1 MSAAPPTAGDCHHPN
16 QPGTTMHNFT
26 NRILIAVL
34 ALVLAVAVTFTSTTV
49 LQRSA
54 TTNSQVVGT
63 PVSLGEIVVTGE
75 RAPALTK
82 DDILW
87 LARVIYS
94 ETKRPHEQELV
105 AWVVRNRVETG
116 YRGNDSYREAAL
128 DPYQFSAFNPG
139 TRSRSFHTS
148 LQWNSTQEGFARAV
162 AIAAKVAAAD
172 PDERPFSETTRHF
185 FSRRSMAGGAT
196 PNWARNVK
204 PVKLDREVEA
214 DRFQFFANVS

>member
-1 MSAAPPTAGDCHHPN
+1 
-16 QPGTTMHNFT
+16 MHNFT
-26 NRILIAVL
+26 NRILIAAL
-34 ALVLAVAVTFTSTTV
+34 ALVLALAVTFTSTIA

-54 TTNSQVVGT
+54 TTSEQVVGT

-82 DDILW
+82 DEILW

-139 TRSRSFHTS
+139 SRSRSYHTS
-148 LQWNSTQEGFARAV
+148 LQWDSTEKGFARAV
-162 AIAAKVAAAD
+162 AIAATVAAAD
-172 PDERPFSETTRHF
+172 AAKRPFAETTRHF
-185 FSRRSMAGGAT
+185 YSRQSMVGGRT
-196 PNWARNVK
+196 PNWAVNVA
-204 PVKLDREVEA
+204 PVKLDRHVEP
-214 DRFQFFANVS
+214 DRFRFYANVS

>member
-1 MSAAPPTAGDCHHPN
+1 
-16 QPGTTMHNFT
+16 MHNFT
-26 NRILIAVL
+26 NRILIVALSLVL
-34 ALVLAVAVTFTSTTV
+34 ALAVTFTSTIA

-54 TTNSQVVGT
+54 TTDSQMVGT
-63 PVSLGEIVVTGE
+63 PVSLGEIVVTGD

-116 YRGNDSYREAAL
+116 YRGNDSYRDAAL

-148 LQWNSTQEGFARAV
+148 LQWDSGEKGFATAV
-162 AIAAKVAAAD
+162 AIAAKVAASD
-172 PDERPFSETTRHF
+172 PGERPFAETTRHF
-185 FSRRSMAGGAT
+185 YSRQSMVGGAT
-196 PNWARNVK
+196 PNWARNVR
-204 PVKLDREVEA
+204 PVKLDRHVEP
-214 DRFQFFANVS
+214 DRFRFFANVS

>member
-1 MSAAPPTAGDCHHPN
+1 
-16 QPGTTMHNFT
+16 MHTFT
-26 NRILIAVL
+26 NRILIVALSLVL
-34 ALVLAVAVTFTSTTV
+34 ALAVTFTSTIA

-54 TTNSQVVGT
+54 TTTAQMVGT
-63 PVSLGEIVVTGE
+63 PVSLGEIVVTGD

-82 DDILW
+82 EEILW

-116 YRGNDSYREAAL
+116 YRGNDTYKEAAL

-148 LQWNSTQEGFARAV
+148 LQWNSGEKGFARAV
-162 AIAAKVAAAD
+162 AIAATVAAAD
-172 PDERPFSETTRHF
+172 AGARPFAETTRHF
-185 FSRRSMAGGAT
+185 YSRQSMAGGAT
-196 PNWARNVK
+196 PNWARNVT
-204 PVKLDREVEA
+204 PVKLDREVEP
-214 DRFQFFANVS
+214 DRFRFFANVS

>member
-1 MSAAPPTAGDCHHPN
+1 ML
-16 QPGTTMHNFT
+16 NFT
-26 NRILIAVL
+26 NRILIAALVLVL
-34 ALVLAVAVTFTSTTV
+34 ALAVTFTSTIA

-54 TTNSQVVGT
+54 TTSGQVVGT

-116 YRGNDSYREAAL
+116 YRGNDTYQEAAL

-148 LQWNSTQEGFARAV
+148 LQWNSGEKGFARAV
-162 AIAAKVAAAD
+162 AIAAKVAAAN
-172 PDERPFSETTRHF
+172 PEERPFAETTRHF
-185 FSRRSMAGGAT
+185 YSRQSMAGGAT
-196 PNWARNVK
+196 PNWAVSK
-204 PVKLDREVEA
+204 QPVKLDRHVEP
-214 DRFQFFANVS
+214 DRFRFFANIS